1 MPLSWSCEG
10 VEGDPLEDLLD
21 AFGPGEPRDGAG
33 GGVSIILRKAKES
46 AAADPSAEGHAPAFF
61 QGVVQ
66 AFYERA
72 GEPQTAP
79 LALATQLPPAFI
91 LWDRASRVRVP
102 LDGAPIEAAIAPAE
116 RELIPGSAAG
126 MIHIALVIALRRA
139 GLFHLHAAAI
149 VHRGQSILIA
159 GGSGAGKTTTAI
171 ALIEAGGDYLGDD
184 ALFLR
189 DAGAGVELLAFP
201 RAFHVGPATLRAFPR
216 LAPFARRRAA
226 HPDKLA
232 VDPREAFPGRARMTA
247 PPPSIV
253 LFPSIRPAEPS
264 LTETAPIERAD
275 AFGRLLASSAA
286 VLIDGM
292 PHRNE
297 NIALL
302 RKLVE
307 GPARGAITREI
318 RLGQDI
324 LTSPAEVIAANLE
337 LSLAKS

>member
-1 MPLSWSCEG
+1 VPRVSLHGVPLSWSGEEG
-10 VEGDPLEDLLD
+10 LEDPLSDLLD
-21 AFGPGEPRDGAG
+21 AFGPAEPRDGVGAESG
-33 GGVSIILRKAKES
+33 ASIVLRRAKES
-46 AAADPSAEGHAPAFF
+46 DAADPSAEGHAPAFF

-66 AFYERA
+66 AFYERVA
-72 GEPQTAP
+72 APQTP
-79 LALATQLPPAFI
+79 SAFI

-102 LDGAPIEAAIAPAE
+102 LDGAPIEAAIAPPE
-116 RELIPGSAAG
+116 REIVPGSAAG
-126 MIHIALVIALRRA
+126 MLHIALVIALRLE

-189 DAGAGVELLAFP
+189 DAGAGVEILAFP

-216 LAPFARRRAA
+216 LAPFAHPRAA

-247 PPPSIV
+247 PPPSTF
-253 LFPSIRPAEPS
+253 LFPSIHSS
-264 LTETAPIERAD
+264 LTETAPIEKAD
-275 AFGRLLASSAA
+275 ALGYLLASSAA

-292 PHRNE
+292 PCRNE

-302 RKLVE
+302 RKLVQ
-307 GPARGAITREI
+307 GALARGAMTREI